1 MIYPNWIMSIWT
13 WFGLFCLLSCAIWS
27 FVLWLIYKTTGV
39 YEMIERRAAVL
50 EVIQSHGEITTEQLF
65 SQFPDYTPKT
75 IRRDLAYWEQAG
87 AILRSHGKARVN
99 RRYMFQM
106 ETQYSEREIENAADK
121 NALGAAAVSLLNGYR
136 SLFIDS
142 GTTMMAFA
150 RRLPDAGMTVITAA
164 PNIALYIAA
173 HKPQC
178 SVLLTGGS
186 LNPKTL
192 SCSGYG
198 SDELI
203 RILNIDIAFM
213 ATSGFSQNGGFMV
226 GEFFECE
233 VKRSVIAKA
242 EKVVM
247 LMDSSKIGK
256 NMPFTF
262 AKPSDI
268 DALVCGPD
276 IDKETEAYLL
286 SKDVQILKSDIIR
299 L

>member
-1 MIYPNWIMSIWT
+1 M
-13 WFGLFCLLSCAIWS
+13 L
-27 FVLWLIYKTTGV
+27 
-39 YEMIERRAAVL
+39 ERRAAVL
-50 EVIQSHGEITTEQLF
+50 EVVQSHGEITTEQLF
-65 SQFPDYTPKT
+65 TQFPDYTPKT

-106 ETQYSEREIENAADK
+106 EAQYAEREIENAAEK
-121 NALGAAAVSLLNGYR
+121 NALGAAAVGLLNGCH

-150 RRLPDAGMTVITAA
+150 RHLPDTNLTVLTAA
-164 PNIALYIAA
+164 PNIALYITA

-198 SDELI
+198 SVELI
-203 RILNIDIAFM
+203 KILNIDVAFM

-242 EKVVM
+242 EKIVM
-247 LMDSSKIGK
+247 LMDCTKIGK

-262 AKPSDI
+262 AAPAEI
-268 DALVCGPD
+268 DALVCNPH
-276 IDKETEAYLL
+276 IDRETEAYLS
-286 SKDVQILKSDIIR
+286 SKGVQIVKSDPCPT
-299 L
+299 